1 MSNRKLAKAIQ
12 GLFRALRKLHHTVT
26 KGLVNWLLRSA
37 LKNNRGNRLAS
48 GFVLPTTVL
57 LVLVVA
63 LTVGALT
70 YRAYNR
76 NAQVIGQNQQ
86 RIIYNAA
93 TPAID
98 RARSKLEFLF
108 DATKDNRYPGG
119 VPGEDRL
126 LAMLLN
132 DGKDATNTKVFA
144 QVLVSDGAGAQVS
157 PYKLPDEDSVDL
169 NGDGRKD
176 NAWSFRT
183 DTNAD
188 GKADA
193 TVIYSVIFS
202 SPTSATKNP
211 QELLLTLSDQQKA
224 QQLLV
229 RHGPLSKE
237 SNAVKCGSGSGG
249 AEGGWFEDRGGNT
262 SILRKNFQVD
272 AMVIPDQATSTAATL
287 EFHQDRQ
294 LNRGNKWGAWFRN
307 DLEIFPGP
315 DFNWNGAMHTEGSLM
330 IGGNNFTAHLISAP
344 SSCLFSPADNS
355 GITVTDVSPDFKGNV
370 ITGKMADNN
379 TSGSAQI
386 YRYGTSPVSSNLTL
400 NSGSDS
406 TNSAFGPYDVSI
418 DPTTIL
424 VEDKYKYRSDKA
436 AGSPDNWTSFKTSG
450 LAERIASKGQ
460 DKPYVDD
467 LYRADDRWGPKPK
480 YGTGDTA
487 RQVPAGDMGKEI
499 PPSSDNLILTLKD
512 DDAAGSA
519 GTAVGLDGYWERRAR
534 GKGLRILVGERL
546 ELGNLNTWV
555 TPRDTN
561 GDSYITHLPASAT
574 PTDPGSIIDSNPDP
588 KMLDEREGDPLYPPT
603 IAPYPTA
610 SGTALKHLDLQRRTL
625 RDNLSA
631 VQATAVYHSAI
642 NKDYPVACLTS
653 TVHPG
658 TLSTLSQS
666 INFKPTRFADGTAG
680 TIDLTD
686 PKSGVPLQSN
696 FFTGQGTNGWEFSAP
711 MGTAA
716 AFETA
721 MNSATSPLRTAL
733 QNLANFA
740 GDPDGV
746 FPSAPTVTNKVHP
759 YPALSMWGNYSNLR
773 RVLGKLTAGTAYT
786 DLSIADKTYLQ
797 TASCTLGV
805 LAYNIDTIQKFAPT
819 NVNNDYDLGNGTS
832 VLTKLAQN
840 IQLLMNG
847 DENDS
852 YGEVLPKGQ
861 LGGRDYNPNSPRTGT
876 NGGLN
881 KDTDYADV
889 PPEAWIGALKQLL
902 LKASLAKGTPYQDA
916 LAATLNDP
924 QVRMAELIMLKYQIR
939 RDRAFGF
946 RSSPAFGTYVG
957 QAQGTGNDTTRKKY
971 RLPSACDPDDFRF
984 TGLSVNPGETA
995 GVLAKESEY
1004 RLALSRLC
1012 GALDTT
1018 NYDPDDVTKDDV
1030 TKGNVTQRAWVLPKF
1045 PALYYI
1051 FPETNHDLVGRLD
1064 VSGGVIYDHRQPGH
1078 PTLTDI
1084 QSAPAL
1090 ASATSLDK
1098 ANSVAKSDSRA
1109 TTDKEPYV
1117 TNTYVADTN
1126 VNGSVTFKVVG
1137 TSAITRSPDYTKTP
1151 SPATPT
1157 AAADSGNTPG
1167 VLSRYPYAETTPFPI
1182 ADYAL
1187 GSSIALTPRSLTA
1200 NEWQLPH
1207 TAPKLTA
1214 TAPVSAGPNV
1224 TPNVILAYGSDG
1236 TTPIPTAVPFLDRA
1250 ILDGRQNML
1259 MRSLDIDLGMLR
1271 SNGIGTDVWLP
1282 ESGIVYAF
1290 REDAVREDAIVRPI
1304 SSAAKMEDGTDLRN
1318 PAKPTDP
1325 AFISGISPKAVD
1337 YRPDP
1342 ERRVHGFR
1350 LRNGSEI
1357 KRKGSLLEDAKN
1369 IRGLSFFT
1377 DQPVFIQGDFNLH
1390 QDGAEDTAGAR
1401 LEEFTQ
1407 TLPDANV
1414 YSATEFYGRTTT
1426 NYDNFASPSKDRWRP
1441 SEILADSIGILSNN
1455 FCDGSIADMFVIP
1468 DLNKA
1473 NVSDFKLV
1481 SSPGNSIPRAQYNDP
1496 SKSGL
1501 FSFGC
1506 STGNGYTSFQ
1516 NRNLPRQVLPKAVSN
1531 NVSWDWVRE
1540 NSSDATLPQQNA
1552 TATLNYWADFTSP
1565 IKISRAGQP
1574 LIQAPQ
1580 PPGANSTQPA
1590 LPRSVLYATRFLTDP
1605 YFEIGQNNDGGRRL
1619 TPAVQTR
1626 VNSIVVSGIVP
1637 SRKSQSY
1644 GGLHNFPR
1652 FLEAWDNRPLNFV
1665 GSFLQLSFSNYGTAP
1680 FESEAWEIGQDVESA
1695 ENLNYYSPPKRLWG
1709 YDVALQLSPAGPAA
1723 TRFVTS
1729 SKSRNEFYNEPPVND
1744 PYISLL
1750 CKAAKTITN
1759 PNFGPKDVSKVNC
1772 PS

>member
-12 GLFRALRKLHHTVT
+12 GLFRAIKRLHYTVT

-132 DGKDATNTKVFA
+132 DGKDATNTNVFA
-144 QVLVSDGAGAQVS
+144 KLPTTEAGVLID
-157 PYKLPDEDSVDL
+157 PYKLLDEDRVDL

-183 DTNAD
+183 DTDAN
-188 GKADA
+188 GTPDA
-193 TVIYSVIFS
+193 TVIYSIIFS
-202 SPTSATKNP
+202 NPTDAVKNP
-211 QELLLTLSDQQKA
+211 QELLLTLSDKQKA

-272 AMVIPDQATSTAATL
+272 AMVIPDQATSTAVTL

-315 DFNWNGAMHTEGSLM
+315 AFNWNGAMHTEGSL
-330 IGGNNFTAHLISAP
+330 ILGGDQITAHLISAP

-355 GITVTDVSPDFKGNV
+355 GITVTDVSPAFKGN
-370 ITGKMADNN
+370 IIAGKMADNN
-379 TSGSAQI
+379 TSGSATI
-386 YRYGTSPVSSNLTL
+386 YRYGTTPQPFTL
-400 NSGSDS
+400 NSSSDS
-406 TNSAFGPYDVSI
+406 TNGGFGPYDVSL
-418 DPTTIL
+418 DPTTVL
-424 VEDKYKYRSDKA
+424 VEDGYKYRSDKL
-436 AGSPDNWTSFKTSG
+436 AGSTDNWTNLKNPG
-450 LAERIASKGQ
+450 LAERVTSKSQ

-487 RQVPAGDMGKEI
+487 RVVPAGDMGKEI
-499 PPSSDNLILTLKD
+499 PSTSDNLILTLKD
-512 DDAAGSA
+512 DDAPGSA
-519 GTAVGLDGYWERRAR
+519 GSAVGLDGYWERRAR

-561 GDSYITHLPASAT
+561 ADSFITKEPTPSAPGAIGAS
-574 PTDPGSIIDSNPDP
+574 
-588 KMLDEREGDPLYPPT
+588 DEREGDPLYPPT
-603 IAPYPTA
+603 IAPYPIDKTE
-610 SGTALKHLDLQRRTL
+610 SLKHLDLQRRTL

-631 VQATAVYHSAI
+631 VQATAVYHSI
-642 NKDYPVACLTS
+642 KDKDYPVACLTS

-658 TLSTLSQS
+658 NLSSLYQS
-666 INFKPTRFADGTAG
+666 INFKPTQFADGA
-680 TIDLTD
+680 
-686 PKSGVPLQSN
+686 SGAVGAVNPPLQSN

-711 MGTAA
+711 SGTAA
-716 AFETA
+716 QFETA

-746 FPSAPTVTNKVHP
+746 FPLAPTDTTVVHP

-797 TASCTLGV
+797 TASCTIGV
-805 LAYNIDTIQKFAPT
+805 LAYNIDTIQKFDPT
-819 NVNNDYDLGNGTS
+819 NVNNDYDFTGSNS
-832 VLTKLAQN
+832 FVLTELAKA

-847 DENDS
+847 DESD
-852 YGEVLPKGQ
+852 GEVLPKGQ
-861 LGGRDYNPNSPRTGT
+861 LGSRDYDPNSNRTGI

-889 PPEAWIGALKQLL
+889 PPEAWIGALKQKL
-902 LKASLAKGTPYQDA
+902 LKNQYLGSSATYQEA
-916 LAATLNDP
+916 LASTLNDSR
-924 QVRMAELIMLKYQIR
+924 VRMAELIMLKYQIR

-957 QAQGTGNDTTRKKY
+957 QAAGTGKDTTRTKY
-971 RLPSACDPDDFRF
+971 RLPSACDPDDFTF
-984 TGLSVNPGETA
+984 TPSPGLITNVPGKTGGPTIGSP
-995 GVLAKESEY
+995 GVKEGEY

-1018 NYDPDDVTKDDV
+1018 NYDPDDVTK
-1030 TKGNVTQRAWVLPKF
+1030 RAWVLPKF

-1051 FPETNHDLVGRLD
+1051 FPETNHDLDGALD
-1064 VSGGVIYDHRQPGH
+1064 IAGTGIYDHRQPGLS
-1078 PTLTDI
+1078 TLKTDI
-1084 QSAPAL
+1084 QSAPATII
-1090 ASATSLDK
+1090 ASTPVIDQ
-1098 ANSVAKSDSRA
+1098 ANSIAKSDSRA
-1109 TTDKEPYV
+1109 ITDKEPYV
-1117 TNTYVADTN
+1117 TNTYVSKAS
-1126 VNGSVTFKVVG
+1126 VNGSATFKVVG
-1137 TSAITRSPDYTKTP
+1137 TSAIPVTP
-1151 SPATPT
+1151 VSLPTLLPPTPT
-1157 AAADSGNTPG
+1157 LAAASGNTPSP
-1167 VLSRYPYAETTPFPI
+1167 SRYPYLVTSPFPV

-1207 TAPKLTA
+1207 TTPKTVS
-1214 TAPVSAGPNV
+1214 TAPVSGGPNV
-1224 TPNVILAYGSDG
+1224 SPNIIVSTDG
-1236 TTPIPTAVPFLDRA
+1236 TKVAVPFLDRA
-1250 ILDGRQNML
+1250 ISDGRQNML

-1290 REDAVREDAIVRPI
+1290 REDAVREDAIVRPT
-1304 SSAAKMEDGTDLRN
+1304 GTNTDLRN

-1325 AFISGISPKAVD
+1325 AFVSGISPKAVD
-1337 YRPDP
+1337 YLPDP
-1342 ERRVHGFR
+1342 ERRTHGFR

-1357 KRKGSLLEDAKN
+1357 KRKDSLLEAARN

-1390 QDGAEDTAGAR
+1390 QDGGEDTAGTR
-1401 LEEFTQ
+1401 LEEFVE
-1407 TLPDANV
+1407 TLPDTTA
-1414 YSATEFYGRTTT
+1414 YSAAQFYGRKTT
-1426 NYDNFASPSKDRWRP
+1426 NYDNFSSPLKDRWRP

-1473 NVSDFKLV
+1473 NVPDFKLFPSDDFNP
-1481 SSPGNSIPRAQYNDP
+1481 SSSPRAQYNDS

-1501 FSFGC
+1501 FSPGC
-1506 STGNGYTSFQ
+1506 ISTGYTSFH
-1516 NRNLPRQVLPKAVSN
+1516 NRNLPRKVLPN
-1531 NVSWDWVRE
+1531 NWDWVRE
-1540 NSSDATLPQQNA
+1540 NSSNATLPQQNT
-1552 TATLNYWADFTSP
+1552 TAALDYWADFTSP

-1580 PPGANSTQPA
+1580 ASAGALTTQPA
-1590 LPRSVLYATRFLTDP
+1590 LPRSVLYATRFPTEP
-1605 YFEIGQNNDGGRRL
+1605 YFDIGQNNDGGRRL
-1619 TPAVQTR
+1619 IPAIQTR

-1652 FLEAWDNRPLNFV
+1652 FLEDWGSKPLNFT

-1680 FESEAWEIGQDVESA
+1680 FESEAWEICQSVDSSN
-1695 ENLNYYSPPKRLWG
+1695 ENLNYYSPPLRLWG
-1709 YDVALQLSPAGPAA
+1709 YDVGLQLSPAGPAA

-1744 PYISLL
+1744 PYINLL

-1759 PNFGPKDVSKVNC
+1759 PNFGPKDTAKVNC

>member
-98 RARSKLEFLF
+98 RVRSKLEFLF

-144 QVLVSDGAGAQVS
+144 KVLVSDGAGTQVS

-183 DTNAD
+183 DTDAN
-188 GKADA
+188 GTADA

-202 SPTSATKNP
+202 SPTDATKNP
-211 QELLLTLSDQQKA
+211 QELLLTLTDKQKA

-229 RHGPLSKE
+229 RNGPLSKE

-272 AMVIPDQATSTAATL
+272 AMVIPDAATSTAVTL
-287 EFHQDRQ
+287 EFQQDRQ

-315 DFNWNGAMHTEGSLM
+315 TFNWNGAMHTEGSMML
-330 IGGNNFTAHLISAP
+330 GGNQFTAHLISAP

-355 GITVTDVSPDFKGNV
+355 GITVTDATGFKGN
-370 ITGKMADNN
+370 IIAGKMADNSTN
-379 TSGSAQI
+379 GSATI
-386 YRYGTSPVSSNLTL
+386 YRYGTTHQSNPLTL

-406 TNSAFGPYDVSI
+406 TNSGFGPYDVSI
-418 DPTTIL
+418 DPTTVL
-424 VEDKYKYRSDKA
+424 VEDGYKYRSDKA
-436 AGSPDNWTSFKTSG
+436 PGNADNWTNLQNPG
-450 LAERIASKGQ
+450 LAERIISKGE

-487 RQVPAGDMGKEI
+487 RAVPSGDMGKEI
-499 PPSSDNLILTLKD
+499 PSSSDNLILTLKD
-512 DDAAGSA
+512 DDTPGSTGA
-519 GTAVGLDGYWERRAR
+519 AVGLDGYWERRAR
-534 GKGLRILVGERL
+534 GNGLRILVGERL

-555 TPRDTN
+555 TPRDVNKDDYISTN
-561 GDSYITHLPASAT
+561 PSGKSD
-574 PTDPGSIIDSNPDP
+574 D
-588 KMLDEREGDPLYPPT
+588 REGDPLYPPT
-603 IAPYPTA
+603 IAPYPIDKNE
-610 SGTALKHLDLQRRTL
+610 SLLHLDLQRRTL
-625 RDNLSA
+625 RDNVSA

-642 NKDYPVACLTS
+642 NKDYPVACLTN

-658 TLSTLSQS
+658 TLSTLYQS
-666 INFKPTRFADGTAG
+666 INFTPTRFADGTAG

-686 PKSGVPLQSN
+686 PKSGVSLQSN

-711 MGTAA
+711 SGSAA

-746 FPSAPTVTNKVHP
+746 FPLAPTDTTVVHP

-773 RVLGKLTAGTAYT
+773 RVLGKLTAGTTYG

-797 TASCTLGV
+797 TASCTIGV
-805 LAYNIDTIQKFAPT
+805 LAYNIDTIQKFDPT
-819 NVNNDYDLGNGTS
+819 NGNNDEYTTSNQYTLATLASAIRDL
-832 VLTKLAQN
+832 
-840 IQLLMNG
+840 MDG
-847 DENDS
+847 DPVN
-852 YGEVLPKGQ
+852 GEVLPKGQ
-861 LGGRDYNPNSPRTGT
+861 LFSRDYSSSSNKGGNSGTG
-876 NGGLN
+876 
-881 KDTDYADV
+881 KDYIDV
-889 PPEAWIGALKQLL
+889 PPEAWIGALKQKL
-902 LKASLAKGTPYQDA
+902 LKEQYLGSSPTYQEALAK
-916 LAATLNDP
+916 TLNDSR
-924 QVRMAELIMLKYQIR
+924 VRMAELIMLKYQIR

-946 RSSPAFGTYVG
+946 RSSPAFGSYVSNAPG
-957 QAQGTGNDTTRKKY
+957 GTEYT
-971 RLPSACDPDDFRF
+971 LPSACDPDEFAF
-984 TGLSVNPGETA
+984 NPASALSATKVTG
-995 GVLAKESEY
+995 Y

-1018 NYDPDDVTKDDV
+1018 NYDPADVT
-1030 TKGNVTQRAWVLPKF
+1030 TRAWVLPKF

-1051 FPETNHDLVGRLD
+1051 FPETNHTLIGALETT
-1064 VSGGVIYDHRQPGH
+1064 GGVVYDHRQPG
-1078 PTLTDI
+1078 
-1084 QSAPAL
+1084 PALKTL
-1090 ASATSLDK
+1090 ASADVL
-1098 ANSVAKSDSRA
+1098 AKSDDRA
-1109 TTDKEPYV
+1109 KNDQEPYV
-1117 TNTYVADTN
+1117 KDGYVVK
-1126 VNGSVTFKVVG
+1126 VNGSLTFRVVS
-1137 TSAITRSPDYTKTP
+1137 TTPIPKPTVIATVASKPYT
-1151 SPATPT
+1151 
-1157 AAADSGNTPG
+1157 G
-1167 VLSRYPYAETTPFPI
+1167 TTPFPV
-1182 ADYAL
+1182 ADYTL
-1187 GSSIALTPRSLTA
+1187 GTSITLTPTPLTS
-1200 NEWQLPH
+1200 WKLPH
-1207 TAPKLTA
+1207 TTPNTA
-1214 TAPVSAGPNV
+1214 TVVASGGPNV
-1224 TPNVILAYGSDG
+1224 TPNIIVSTDGS
-1236 TTPIPTAVPFLDRA
+1236 TVAVPFLDRA
-1250 ILDGRQNML
+1250 FFDGRQVML

-1271 SNGIGTDVWLP
+1271 SSNQNVSPDVWLP

-1290 REDAVREDAIVRPI
+1290 REDAVREDAIVRPT
-1304 SSAAKMEDGTDLRN
+1304 GTTTDLTD
-1318 PAKPTDP
+1318 PSKPTDP
-1325 AFISGISPKAVD
+1325 PFVVPLIGSKISPKAVD
-1337 YRPDP
+1337 YLPDP
-1342 ERRVHGFR
+1342 ERRIHGFR

-1357 KRKGSLLEDAKN
+1357 KRKGSLLEAAKN

-1390 QDGAEDTAGAR
+1390 QDGSEDTAGAQ

-1407 TLPDANV
+1407 KLPNDRD
-1414 YSATEFYGRTTT
+1414 YSANEFYKDRTET
-1426 NYDNFASPSKDRWRP
+1426 NYDNFSAPSVDRWRP

-1455 FCDGSIADMFVIP
+1455 FCDGSIADTFVIP
-1468 DLNKA
+1468 NFSKPTFPNFKPDFTL
-1473 NVSDFKLV
+1473 VPSDDFNL
-1481 SSPGNSIPRAQYNDP
+1481 SNNPRAQYNDA

-1501 FSFGC
+1501 FGPGC
-1506 STGNGYTSFQ
+1506 TGNGYTSFH
-1516 NRNLPRQVLPKAVSN
+1516 NRNLPRKALPVTGGI
-1531 NVSWDWVRE
+1531 SWDWVRE
-1540 NSSDATLPQQNA
+1540 NSSDATLPKQDNDPN
-1552 TATLNYWADFTSP
+1552 LNYWPDFTSP
-1565 IKISRAGQP
+1565 VKISRAGQP
-1574 LIQAPQ
+1574 LILSPQAPSIVGQ
-1580 PPGANSTQPA
+1580 TNGKPQ
-1590 LPRSVLYATRFLTDP
+1590 LRDP
-1605 YFEIGQNNDGGRRL
+1605 VSYKSQFKNASYYPIGDDGSRKL
-1619 TPAVQTR
+1619 TPAIQTR

-1637 SRKSQSY
+1637 SRRNQSY

-1652 FLEAWDNRPLNFV
+1652 FLEDWGDRPLNFA
-1665 GSFLQLSFSNYGTAP
+1665 GSFLQLSFSNYGTGP
-1680 FESEAWEIGQDVESA
+1680 YESEAWEVGETTSTNQNI
-1695 ENLNYYSPPKRLWG
+1695 NYYTPPKRLWG
-1709 YDVALQLSPAGPAA
+1709 YDVGLQLSPAGPAA
-1723 TRFVTS
+1723 TRFITS

-1744 PYISLL
+1744 PYINLL
-1750 CKAAKTITN
+1750 CKAAKTITD
-1759 PNFGPKDVSKVNC
+1759 PNFGPKDTSKVNC

>member
-132 DGKDATNTKVFA
+132 DGKDATNTNVFA

-183 DTNAD
+183 DTDAN
-188 GKADA
+188 GTADA

-202 SPTSATKNP
+202 SPTDATKNP
-211 QELLLTLSDQQKA
+211 QELLLTLTDKQKA

-229 RHGPLSKE
+229 RQGPLSKE

-249 AEGGWFEDRGGNT
+249 AEGGWFEDRGGST

-272 AMVIPDQATSTAATL
+272 AMVIPDQATSTAVTL
-287 EFHQDRQ
+287 EFQQDRQ

-315 DFNWNGAMHTEGSLM
+315 AFNWNGAMHTEGSLM
-330 IGGNNFTAHLISAP
+330 LGGNQITAHLISAP

-355 GITVTDVSPDFKGNV
+355 GITVTDVSPVFKGN
-370 ITGKMADNN
+370 IIAGKMADNN
-379 TSGSAQI
+379 TNGSATI
-386 YRYGTSPVSSNLTL
+386 YRYGTNPQSNPITLDSS
-400 NSGSDS
+400 SDS
-406 TNSAFGPYDVSI
+406 TKSGFGPYDVSL
-418 DPTTIL
+418 DPTTVL
-424 VEDKYKYRSDKA
+424 VEDGYKYRSDKV
-436 AGSPDNWTSFKTSG
+436 AGSADNWTNLKTPG
-450 LAERIASKGQ
+450 LAERVTSKGE

-487 RQVPAGDMGKEI
+487 RAVPVGDMGKDI
-499 PPSSDNLILTLKD
+499 PSTSDNLILTQKD

-561 GDSYITHLPASAT
+561 SDSYITKEPTPSAPGLISAS
-574 PTDPGSIIDSNPDP
+574 
-588 KMLDEREGDPLYPPT
+588 DEREGDPLYPPT
-603 IAPYPTA
+603 IAPYPIDKTE
-610 SGTALKHLDLQRRTL
+610 SLKHLDLQRRAL

-631 VQATAVYHSAI
+631 VQATAVYHSI
-642 NKDYPVACLTS
+642 KDKDYPVACLTS

-658 TLSTLSQS
+658 TLSTLYQS
-666 INFKPTRFADGTAG
+666 INFTPTKFADGATGAAG
-680 TIDLTD
+680 AVT
-686 PKSGVPLQSN
+686 PPLQSN

-711 MGTAA
+711 SGSAA

-746 FPSAPTVTNKVHP
+746 FPLAPTDTTVVHP

-773 RVLGKLTAGTAYT
+773 RVLSKLTAGTAYT
-786 DLSIADKTYLQ
+786 DLSISDKTYLQ

-805 LAYNIDTIQKFAPT
+805 LAYNIDTIQKFDPT
-819 NVNNDYDLGNGTS
+819 NVNNDYDFLGNNTR
-832 VLTKLAQN
+832 VLTELAKA
-840 IQLLMNG
+840 IQELMNG
-847 DENDS
+847 DESD
-852 YGEVLPKGQ
+852 GEVLPKGQ
-861 LGGRDYNPNSPRTGT
+861 IGGRDYDPNSTRTGAI
-876 NGGLN
+876 GDRN

-889 PPEAWIGALKQLL
+889 PPEAWIGALKQKI
-902 LKASLAKGTPYQDA
+902 LKNDSSYTALPYQEALAKVPTDSR
-916 LAATLNDP
+916 
-924 QVRMAELIMLKYQIR
+924 VRMAELIMLKYQIR

-957 QAQGTGNDTTRKKY
+957 QAAGTGKDTTRTKY

-984 TGLSVNPGETA
+984 TGLSASPGQTA
-995 GVLAKESEY
+995 LALAKEGEY

-1012 GALDTT
+1012 GGLDTT
-1018 NYDPDDVTKDDV
+1018 NYDPDDL
-1030 TKGNVTQRAWVLPKF
+1030 TQNKRAWVLPKF

-1051 FPETNHDLVGRLD
+1051 FPEKDHSLAGALDL
-1064 VSGGVIYDHRQPGH
+1064 SGGVIYDHRQPGET
-1078 PTLTDI
+1078 TLSLAKT
-1084 QSAPAL
+1084 APDLVSGASLPISL
-1090 ASATSLDK
+1090 AT
-1098 ANSVAKSDSRA
+1098 ANSLAKNDNRA
-1109 TTDKEPYV
+1109 VTDKEPYV
-1117 TNTYVADTN
+1117 KDTYIAN
-1126 VNGSVTFKVVG
+1126 AKVNGSVTFKVVG
-1137 TSAITRSPDYTKTP
+1137 TSAIPITPVSLPTLRPLTP
-1151 SPATPT
+1151 S
-1157 AAADSGNTPG
+1157 AAAASGNVPSP
-1167 VLSRYPYAETTPFPI
+1167 SRYPYLVTTPFPV
-1182 ADYAL
+1182 ADYTL
-1187 GSSIALTPRSLTA
+1187 GSSIALTPQPIA
-1200 NEWQLPH
+1200 NWQLPH
-1207 TAPKLTA
+1207 TAPQNISG
-1214 TAPVSAGPNV
+1214 APVSGGPNV
-1224 TPNVILAYGSDG
+1224 SPNIIVSTDG
-1236 TTPIPTAVPFLDRA
+1236 TKVAVPFLDRA
-1250 ILDGRQNML
+1250 ISDGRQNML

-1290 REDAVREDAIVRPI
+1290 REDAVREDAIVRPT
-1304 SSAAKMEDGTDLRN
+1304 GTNTDLRN
-1318 PAKPTDP
+1318 PASPTDP
-1325 AFISGISPKAVD
+1325 PFVSGISPKAVD
-1337 YRPDP
+1337 YLPDP

-1357 KRKGSLLEDAKN
+1357 KRKDSLLEAARN

-1390 QDGAEDTAGAR
+1390 QDGGEDTAGTR

-1407 TLPDANV
+1407 TLPDTAA
-1414 YSATEFYGRTTT
+1414 YSAAQFYGRTTT
-1426 NYDNFASPSKDRWRP
+1426 NYDNFSSPLKDRWRP
-1441 SEILADSIGILSNN
+1441 SEVLADSIGILSNN
-1455 FCDGSIADMFVIP
+1455 FCDGSIADTFVIP
-1468 DLNKA
+1468 DLSKTAA
-1473 NVSDFKLV
+1473 NPIADFKLLPSDGASV
-1481 SSPGNSIPRAQYNDP
+1481 NSTRAQYNDP

-1501 FSFGC
+1501 FSPGC
-1506 STGNGYTSFQ
+1506 GTGNGYTSFH
-1516 NRNLPRQVLPKAVSN
+1516 NRNLPQKALPAN
-1531 NVSWDWVRE
+1531 WDWVRE
-1540 NSSDATLPQQNA
+1540 NSSNATLPQRST
-1552 TATLNYWADFTSP
+1552 TAALNYWADFTSP

-1580 PPGANSTQPA
+1580 ASLGTLGAQPA
-1590 LPRSVLYATRFLTDP
+1590 LPRSVLYGTRFTSNP
-1605 YFEIGQNNDGGRRL
+1605 YYDIGQNNDGGRKL
-1619 TPAVQTR
+1619 ASAVQTR

-1652 FLEAWDNRPLNFV
+1652 FLEDWNANTSALNFA

-1680 FESEAWEIGQDVESA
+1680 FESEAWEVGQSVDSSN
-1695 ENLNYYSPPKRLWG
+1695 ENLNYYQPPQRLWG
-1709 YDVALQLSPAGPAA
+1709 YDVGLQLSPAGPAA
-1723 TRFVTS
+1723 TRFITS

-1744 PYISLL
+1744 PYINLL
-1750 CKAAKTITN
+1750 CKAAKTITD
-1759 PNFGPKDVSKVNC
+1759 PNFGPKDTSKVNC

>member
-1 MSNRKLAKAIQ
+1 MSNRKLVKAIQ
-12 GLFRALRKLHHTVT
+12 GLLRALRRLHHTVT

-76 NAQVIGQNQQ
+76 NTQVIGQNQQ

-132 DGKDATNTKVFA
+132 DGKDAKNVNAFA
-144 QVLVSDGAGAQVS
+144 QVLVSDGAGAQVN
-157 PYKLPDEDSVDL
+157 PYKLPDEDPVDL

-183 DTNAD
+183 DTDAD

-202 SPTSATKNP
+202 SPTDATKNP
-211 QELLLTLSDQQKA
+211 QELLLTLTDKQKA

-229 RHGPLSKE
+229 RNGPLSKE

-272 AMVIPDQATSTAATL
+272 AMVIPDAATSTAVTL
-287 EFHQDRQ
+287 EFQQDRQ

-315 DFNWNGAMHTEGSLM
+315 TFNWNGAMHTEGSMML
-330 IGGNNFTAHLISAP
+330 GGNQFTAHLISSP

-355 GITVTDVSPDFKGNV
+355 GITVTDVSPAFKGN
-370 ITGKMADNN
+370 IIAGKMADNS
-379 TSGSAQI
+379 TDGSATI
-386 YRYGTSPVSSNLTL
+386 YRYGTNPQSNPLTL

-406 TNSAFGPYDVSI
+406 TNSGFVPYDVSI
-418 DPTTIL
+418 DPTTVL
-424 VEDKYKYRSDKA
+424 VEDKYKYRADKA
-436 AGSPDNWTSFKTSG
+436 PGNADNWTNLTTPG
-450 LAERIASKGQ
+450 LAERITSKGQ

-487 RQVPAGDMGKEI
+487 RAVPSGDMGKEI
-499 PPSSDNLILTLKD
+499 PSTSENLILTQKD
-512 DDAAGSA
+512 DDAPGSTGA
-519 GTAVGLDGYWERRAR
+519 AVGLDGYWERRAR
-534 GKGLRILVGERL
+534 GNGLRILVGERL

-555 TPRDTN
+555 TPRDLN
-561 GDSYITHLPASAT
+561 NNDYISTSPS
-574 PTDPGSIIDSNPDP
+574 GKS
-588 KMLDEREGDPLYPPT
+588 DEREGDPLYPPT
-603 IAPYPTA
+603 IAPYPIDR
-610 SGTALKHLDLQRRTL
+610 SESLLHLDLQRRTL
-625 RDNLSA
+625 RDNVSA
-631 VQATAVYHSAI
+631 VQATAVYHYV
-642 NKDYPVACLTS
+642 NDKDYPVACLTS

-658 TLSTLSQS
+658 TLSTLYQS
-666 INFKPTRFADGTAG
+666 INFEETDRTKFFDGSTNNPTQ
-680 TIDLTD
+680 L
-686 PKSGVPLQSN
+686 KSN
-696 FFTGQGTNGWEFSAP
+696 FFTGRGTNGWEFSAP
-711 MGTAA
+711 SGSAA
-716 AFETA
+716 AFGTA
-721 MNSATSPLRTAL
+721 MNSAASPLRTAL

-746 FPSAPTVTNKVHP
+746 FPLAPTDTKVVHP

-773 RVLGKLTAGTAYT
+773 RVLGKLTAGTTYAN
-786 DLSIADKTYLQ
+786 LSIADKTYLQ
-797 TASCTLGV
+797 TASCTIGV
-805 LAYNIDTIQKFAPT
+805 LAYNIDQIQKFDPT
-819 NVNNDYDLGNGTS
+819 NVNNDYDFTGSNRL
-832 VLTKLAQN
+832 VLTELAKT
-840 IQLLMNG
+840 IQSLMNG
-847 DENDS
+847 DESD
-852 YGEVLPKGQ
+852 GEVLPKGQ
-861 LGGRDYNPNSPRTGT
+861 LAGREYKPNSLLKGT

-889 PPEAWIGALKQLL
+889 PPEAWIGALKRKRMTDEYLP
-902 LKASLAKGTPYQDA
+902 KAGTTYQDA
-916 LAATLNDP
+916 LASTLNDP

-946 RSSPAFGTYVG
+946 RSSPAFGVYVG
-957 QAQGTGNDTTRKKY
+957 RAAGTGIDTTRTKY

-984 TGLSVNPGETA
+984 TDLSSTAPGQTA
-995 GVLAKESEY
+995 GTGVQEGEY

-1012 GALDTT
+1012 GALDTPPK
-1018 NYDPDDVTKDDV
+1018 YDPGDLS
-1030 TKGNVTQRAWVLPKF
+1030 QRAWVLPKF

-1051 FPETNHDLVGRLD
+1051 FPETNHDLDGGLD
-1064 VSGGVIYDHRQPGH
+1064 ISGGVIYDHRQPGEA
-1078 PTLTDI
+1078 TLNLAKTAPNLVSGEPLPV
-1084 QSAPAL
+1084 SA
-1090 ASATSLDK
+1090 AT
-1098 ANSVAKSDSRA
+1098 ANSIAKSDSRA
-1109 TTDKEPYV
+1109 ITDKEPYV
-1117 TNTYVADTN
+1117 MNTYVSNTS
-1126 VNGSVTFKVVG
+1126 VNGSVTFRVVG
-1137 TSAITRSPDYTKTP
+1137 TSTIARSPDYTATLLPPTP
-1151 SPATPT
+1151 SL
-1157 AAADSGNTPG
+1157 AAASGNTPAP
-1167 VLSRYPYAETTPFPI
+1167 SRYPYVGTTPFPV
-1182 ADYAL
+1182 ADYML
-1187 GSSIALTPRSLTA
+1187 GASIALTPTPLAS
-1200 NEWQLPH
+1200 WKLPN
-1207 TAPKLTA
+1207 TAPNTTTVVA
-1214 TAPVSAGPNV
+1214 SGGPNV
-1224 TPNVILAYGSDG
+1224 TPNIIVSTNGDKV
-1236 TTPIPTAVPFLDRA
+1236 AVPFLDRA
-1250 ILDGRQNML
+1250 FFDGRQVML

-1271 SNGIGTDVWLP
+1271 SSNKSVSPDVWLP

-1290 REDAVREDAIVRPI
+1290 REDAVREDAIVRPT
-1304 SSAAKMEDGTDLRN
+1304 GTNTDLTD
-1318 PAKPTDP
+1318 PSKPTDP
-1325 AFISGISPKAVD
+1325 PFVVPLIGSRISPKAID
-1337 YRPDP
+1337 YLPDP
-1342 ERRVHGFR
+1342 ERRIHGFR

-1357 KRKGSLLEDAKN
+1357 KRKGSLLEAAKN

-1390 QDGAEDTAGAR
+1390 QDGSEDTAGAR

-1407 TLPDANV
+1407 TLPDTSD
-1414 YSATEFYGRTTT
+1414 YSATEFYGRTAT
-1426 NYDNFASPSKDRWRP
+1426 NYDNFSAPSIDRWRP

-1455 FCDGSIADMFVIP
+1455 FCDGSIADTFVIP
-1468 DLNKA
+1468 DFTKPTSPNFKPDFRL
-1473 NVSDFKLV
+1473 VPSDDFDL
-1481 SSPGNSIPRAQYNDP
+1481 SNNPRAQYNDAA
-1496 SKSGL
+1496 KSGL
-1501 FSFGC
+1501 FDPGC
-1506 STGNGYTSFQ
+1506 TGNGYTSFH
-1516 NRNLPRQVLPKAVSN
+1516 NRNLPRKALPVTGGE
-1531 NVSWDWVRE
+1531 SWDWVRE
-1540 NSSDATLPQQNA
+1540 NSSDATLPKQDRDPN
-1552 TATLNYWADFTSP
+1552 LNYWPDFTSP

-1574 LIQAPQ
+1574 LILSTQAPSIVGQ
-1580 PPGANSTQPA
+1580 FKGKPP
-1590 LPRSVLYATRFLTDP
+1590 LRDP
-1605 YFEIGQNNDGGRRL
+1605 VSYKSQFNNASYYPIGQTNDGGRKL
-1619 TPAVQTR
+1619 TPAIQTR

-1652 FLEAWDNRPLNFV
+1652 FLEDWGDGPLNFA
-1665 GSFLQLSFSNYGTAP
+1665 GSFLQLSFSNYGTGP
-1680 FESEAWEIGQDVESA
+1680 YESEAWEVGETTSTNQNI
-1695 ENLNYYSPPKRLWG
+1695 NYYTPPKRLWG

-1744 PYISLL
+1744 PYINLL

-1759 PNFGPKDVSKVNC
+1759 PNFGPKDASKVNC

>member
-132 DGKDATNTKVFA
+132 KPPTGGNTFA
-144 QVLVSDGAGAQVS
+144 QVLVPDAAGVLTD
-157 PYKLPDEDSVDL
+157 PYTLPDETRVDL
-169 NGDGRKD
+169 NGDKKSD

-183 DTNAD
+183 DTNGD
-188 GKADA
+188 GTSDA
-193 TVIYSVIFS
+193 TVVYSVIFS
-202 SPTSATKNP
+202 SPVDPAKPNANP
-211 QELLLTLSDQQKA
+211 QELLLTSKDVDKA
-224 QQLLV
+224 KNLWV
-229 RHGPLSKE
+229 RHGPLIKE

-249 AEGGWFEDRGGNT
+249 AEGGWFEDPGNT

-272 AMVIPDQATSTAATL
+272 ATVIPDVANSTAVTL

-315 DFNWNGAMHTEGSLM
+315 IFNWNGAMHTEGSLM
-330 IGGNNFTAHLISAP
+330 IGNSFGEKKFTAHLISAP
-344 SSCLFSPADNS
+344 ASCLFSPADNS
-355 GITVTDVSPDFKGNV
+355 GITVTDTPGFKGSV
-370 ITGKMADNN
+370 IAGMM
-379 TSGSAQI
+379 G
-386 YRYGTSPVSSNLTL
+386 SSNAGASDIYLYGNNPIQSKEL
-400 NSGSDS
+400 NTGSDS
-406 TNSAFGPYDVSI
+406 TTLKPIEVSL
-418 DPTTIL
+418 DPVEVLVRDKNAYRDTATT
-424 VEDKYKYRSDKA
+424 VS
-436 AGSPDNWTSFKTSG
+436 STNNWANIKNPG
-450 LAERIASKGQ
+450 LGERIISKGQ

-480 YGTGDTA
+480 YGTGTDA
-487 RQVPAGDMGKEI
+487 VGVPTGDMGKDI
-499 PPSSDNLILTLKD
+499 PSSRADLILKD
-512 DDAAGSA
+512 DPSSTGS
-519 GTAVGLDGYWERRAR
+519 GVGLDGYWERRAR
-534 GKGLRILVGERL
+534 GNGLRILVGERL

-561 GDSYITHLPASAT
+561 GDLYIPPNAT
-574 PTDPGSIIDSNPDP
+574 GSINESS
-588 KMLDEREGDPLYPPT
+588 DEREGDPLYPPT

-666 INFKPTRFADGTAG
+666 INFKPTRFADGQTG
-680 TIDLTD
+680 TIDYLGNLT
-686 PKSGVPLQSN
+686 SGVPLQSN

-711 MGTAA
+711 SGSAA

-746 FPSAPTVTNKVHP
+746 FPLAPTVTDKVHP

-786 DLSIADKTYLQ
+786 DLSISDKTYLQ

-805 LAYNIDTIQKFAPT
+805 LAYNIDTIQKFNPT
-819 NVNNDYDLGNGTS
+819 NVNNDYDLGSNHP
-832 VLTKLAQN
+832 VLIELAKN
-840 IQLLMNG
+840 IQLLMDG
-847 DENDS
+847 DESN
-852 YGEVLPKGQ
+852 GEVLPKGQ
-861 LGGRDYNPNSPRTGT
+861 IGGRDYDPNSTRTGAI
-876 NGGLN
+876 GDRN
-881 KDTDYADV
+881 KDTDYTDV
-889 PPEAWIGALKQLL
+889 PPEAWIGALKQKR
-902 LKASLAKGTPYQDA
+902 LKDQYLGASATYQEA
-916 LAATLNDP
+916 LASTLTDP

-957 QAQGTGNDTTRKKY
+957 QAAGTKVIADGTSPRAKY

-984 TGLSVNPGETA
+984 TGLSASLGQTA
-995 GVLAKESEY
+995 GALAKEGEY

-1012 GALDTT
+1012 GGLDTT
-1018 NYDPDDVTKDDV
+1018 NYDPDDL
-1030 TKGNVTQRAWVLPKF
+1030 TQNKRAWVLPKF

-1051 FPETNHDLVGRLD
+1051 FPEKDHPLAGALDL
-1064 VSGGVIYDHRQPGH
+1064 SGGVIYDHRQPGET
-1078 PTLTDI
+1078 TLSLAKT
-1084 QSAPAL
+1084 APDLVSGASLPISL
-1090 ASATSLDK
+1090 AT
-1098 ANSVAKSDSRA
+1098 ANSLAKNDNRA
-1109 TTDKEPYV
+1109 VTDQEPYV
-1117 TNTYVADTN
+1117 KDTYVAN
-1126 VNGSVTFKVVG
+1126 AKVNGSVTFKVVG
-1137 TSAITRSPDYTKTP
+1137 TSAIAITP
-1151 SPATPT
+1151 PVLLPTTLPLTPT
-1157 AAADSGNTPG
+1157 LAAASGNTPSP
-1167 VLSRYPYAETTPFPI
+1167 SRYPYLVTSPFPV

-1187 GSSIALTPRSLTA
+1187 GSSIALTPTPLAS
-1200 NEWQLPH
+1200 WKLPH
-1207 TAPKLTA
+1207 PAPNTTTVVA
-1214 TAPVSAGPNV
+1214 SGGPNV
-1224 TPNVILAYGSDG
+1224 TPNIIVSTDG
-1236 TTPIPTAVPFLDRA
+1236 AKVAVPFLDRA
-1250 ILDGRQNML
+1250 IFDGRQVML

-1271 SNGIGTDVWLP
+1271 SNGIGSDVWLP

-1290 REDAVREDAIVRPI
+1290 REDAVREDAIVRPTGT
-1304 SSAAKMEDGTDLRN
+1304 DTDLRN
-1318 PAKPTDP
+1318 PANPTDP
-1325 AFISGISPKAVD
+1325 PLDSATGISKKAVD
-1337 YRPDP
+1337 FITDP
-1342 ERRVHGFR
+1342 ERRIHGFR

-1390 QDGAEDTAGAR
+1390 QSGREDEPSTEDNR
-1401 LEEFTQ
+1401 LEEFFEK
-1407 TLPDANV
+1407 LPGDTDYTAKQ
-1414 YSATEFYGRTTT
+1414 FYKDRTTT
-1426 NYDNFASPSKDRWRP
+1426 NYDNFSVPSKDRWRP
-1441 SEILADSIGILSNN
+1441 SEILADSIGILSND
-1455 FCDGSIADMFVIP
+1455 FCDGSIADTFVIP
-1468 DLNKA
+1468 DLNK
-1473 NVSDFKLV
+1473 NVADFKLV
-1481 SSPGNSIPRAQYNDP
+1481 TSDNFDPSSNPRDQYNDV
-1496 SKSGL
+1496 SKLGL
-1501 FSFGC
+1501 FGPGC
-1506 STGNGYTSFQ
+1506 AKNGGKGYTSFH
-1516 NRNLPRQVLPKAVSN
+1516 NRNIPRNALPTN
-1531 NVSWDWVRE
+1531 GDWVRE
-1540 NSSDATLPQQNA
+1540 NSSNATLPQRNS
-1552 TATLNYWADFTSP
+1552 NYLADFTSP

-1574 LIQAPQ
+1574 LIQASQAGGANATQ
-1580 PPGANSTQPA
+1580 PP
-1590 LPRSVLYATRFLTDP
+1590 LPRPVLYNTKGTYQAIGDGDKTRK
-1605 YFEIGQNNDGGRRL
+1605 L
-1619 TPAVQTR
+1619 TPAIQTR

-1637 SRKSQSY
+1637 SREWQSY

-1652 FLEAWDNRPLNFV
+1652 FLEDWGDRPLNFA
-1665 GSFLQLSFSNYGTAP
+1665 GSFLQLNFSNHGTGP
-1680 FESEAWEIGQDVESA
+1680 FESEAWEVGQDVDSGSQ
-1695 ENLNYYSPPKRLWG
+1695 NLQYYSPPKRLWG
-1709 YDVALQLSPAGPAA
+1709 YDVGLQLSPAGPAA
-1723 TRFVTS
+1723 TRFVIS
-1729 SKSRNEFYNEPPVND
+1729 SKNRNEFYSEPPVND
-1744 PYISLL
+1744 PYINML
-1750 CKAAKTITN
+1750 CRVVKTTN
-1759 PNFGPKDVSKVNC
+1759 SNVNC
-1772 PS
+1772 PSQPGA

>member
-1 MSNRKLAKAIQ
+1 MSNRKLAKALQ
-12 GLFRALRKLHHTVT
+12 GLFRALRRLHHTIT

-37 LKNNRGNRLAS
+37 LKNNRGNRLAN

-108 DATKDNRYPGG
+108 DATKDSRYPGG

-132 DGKDATNTKVFA
+132 DGKDAANVNVFA
-144 QVLVSDGAGAQVS
+144 KLPFTDAAGNLID
-157 PYKLPDEDSVDL
+157 PYNLPDEYRVDL
-169 NGDGRKD
+169 DGDNRKD

-183 DTNAD
+183 DTNGD
-188 GKADA
+188 SIPDA
-193 TVIYSVIFS
+193 TVIYSIIFRN
-202 SPTSATKNP
+202 PTDPVKNP

-272 AMVIPDQATSTAATL
+272 AMVIPDQTTSTAVTL

-315 DFNWNGAMHTEGSLM
+315 AFNWNGAMHTEGSL
-330 IGGNNFTAHLISAP
+330 ILGGTQITAHLISAP
-344 SSCLFSPADNS
+344 ASCLFSPAENS
-355 GITVTDVSPDFKGNV
+355 GITITDVSPAFKGNV
-370 ITGKMADNN
+370 IAGKMADNN
-379 TSGSAQI
+379 TNGSATI
-386 YRYGTSPVSSNLTL
+386 YRYGSTPQSNPITL
-400 NSGSDS
+400 DSNSDS
-406 TNSAFGPYDVSI
+406 TKSGFGPYDVSI
-418 DPTTIL
+418 DPTTVL
-424 VEDKYKYRSDKA
+424 VADGYNYRADKVVGNA
-436 AGSPDNWTSFKTSG
+436 DNWTNLQNPG
-450 LAERIASKGQ
+450 LAERITSKGE

-487 RQVPAGDMGKEI
+487 RVVPTGDMGKDI
-499 PPSSDNLILTLKD
+499 PLTSDNLILTLKD
-512 DDAAGSA
+512 DNAPGSTGA
-519 GTAVGLDGYWERRAR
+519 AVGLDGYWERRAR
-534 GKGLRILVGERL
+534 DQGLRVLVGERL
-546 ELGNLNTWV
+546 ELGNFNTWV

-561 GDSYITHLPASAT
+561 GDSYIVPYASGQI
-574 PTDPGSIIDSNPDP
+574 TDPA
-588 KMLDEREGDPLYPPT
+588 DEREGDPLYPPT

-610 SGTALKHLDLQRRTL
+610 NGTALKHLDLQRRTL

-631 VQATAVYHSAI
+631 VQATAIYHSI
-642 NKDYPVACLTS
+642 NNTDYPVACLTS

-658 TLSTLSQS
+658 NLSTLYRS
-666 INFKPTRFADGTAG
+666 INFTPTTFANGAAG
-680 TIDLTD
+680 TVGAVN
-686 PKSGVPLQSN
+686 PPLQSN

-711 MGTAA
+711 SGTAA

-746 FPSAPTVTNKVHP
+746 FPLAPTDATVVHP

-786 DLSIADKTYLQ
+786 NLSIADKTYLQ
-797 TASCTLGV
+797 TASCTLGT
-805 LAYNIDTIQKFAPT
+805 LAYNIDTIQKFDPT
-819 NVNNDYDLGNGTS
+819 NVNNDYDLGGNRPI
-832 VLTKLAQN
+832 LIALAQN

-847 DENDS
+847 DESD
-852 YGEVLPKGQ
+852 GEVVPKGQ
-861 LGGRDYNPNSPRTGT
+861 LSGRDYDPNSTRTGS

-881 KDTDYADV
+881 TDTDYADV
-889 PPEAWIGALKQLL
+889 PPEAWIGALKQKR
-902 LKASLAKGTPYQDA
+902 LKDQYLGNSATYQEA
-916 LAATLNDP
+916 LASTLNDP

-939 RDRAFGF
+939 RDRSFGF

-957 QAQGTGNDTTRKKY
+957 QAAGTGSDTTPKKY

-984 TGLSVNPGETA
+984 TGLSASPGQTA
-995 GVLAKESEY
+995 APFAKEGNY

-1012 GALDTT
+1012 GGLDTT
-1018 NYDPDDVTKDDV
+1018 NYDPDNVTK
-1030 TKGNVTQRAWVLPKF
+1030 RAWVLPKF

-1051 FPETNHDLVGRLD
+1051 FPETNHALGGSLD
-1064 VSGGVIYDHRQPGH
+1064 ISGTVIYDHRQPGLA
-1078 PTLTDI
+1078 TLKTDI
-1084 QSAPAL
+1084 QSAPATIV
-1090 ASATSLDK
+1090 ASTPVVDQ
-1098 ANSVAKSDSRA
+1098 ANSIAKSDSRA
-1109 TTDKEPYV
+1109 ITDKEPYV
-1117 TNTYVADTN
+1117 TNTYVSN

-1137 TSAITRSPDYTKTP
+1137 TSTIPITPVSLPTLLP
-1151 SPATPT
+1151 PTPT
-1157 AAADSGNTPG
+1157 LAAASGNTPSP
-1167 VLSRYPYAETTPFPI
+1167 SRYPYLVTSPFPV
-1182 ADYAL
+1182 ADYTL
-1187 GSSIALTPRSLTA
+1187 GSAIALTPTPLA
-1200 NEWQLPH
+1200 NWQMPH
-1207 TAPKLTA
+1207 PAPQTISGGA
-1214 TAPVSAGPNV
+1214 VSGGPNIS
-1224 TPNVILAYGSDG
+1224 PNIIVATDG
-1236 TTPIPTAVPFLDRA
+1236 TKVAVPFLDRA
-1250 ILDGRQNML
+1250 ISDGRQNML

-1282 ESGIVYAF
+1282 TSGIVYAF

-1304 SSAAKMEDGTDLRN
+1304 GITTDLRN
-1318 PAKPTDP
+1318 PATPTDP
-1325 AFISGISPKAVD
+1325 PFVSGISPKVVD
-1337 YRPDP
+1337 YLPDP

-1357 KRKGSLLEDAKN
+1357 KRKNSLLDPANN

-1390 QDGAEDTAGAR
+1390 QNGGEDTAGTR

-1407 TLPDANV
+1407 TLPDT
-1414 YSATEFYGRTTT
+1414 ATYNATQFYGRTTT
-1426 NYDNFASPSKDRWRP
+1426 NYANFSSPLQDRWRP
-1441 SEILADSIGILSNN
+1441 SEVLADSIGILSNN
-1455 FCDGSIADMFVIP
+1455 FCDGSIADALVIP
-1468 DLNKA
+1468 DLSKTAANPIADFKLLPSDGA
-1473 NVSDFKLV
+1473 NVS
-1481 SSPGNSIPRAQYNDP
+1481 SPRAQYHDP
-1496 SKSGL
+1496 LKSGL
-1501 FSFGC
+1501 FSPGC

-1516 NRNLPRQVLPKAVSN
+1516 NRNLPQKALPTN
-1531 NVSWDWVRE
+1531 WDWVRE
-1540 NSSDATLPQQNA
+1540 NSSGATLPQRNT
-1552 TATLNYWADFTSP
+1552 TAASNYWADFTSP

-1580 PPGANSTQPA
+1580 PSLGKLSTQPN
-1590 LPRSVLYATRFLTDP
+1590 LPRSVLYGTQFTSNP
-1605 YFEIGQNNDGGRRL
+1605 YYDIGQNNDGGRRL
-1619 TPAVQTR
+1619 ASAVQTR

-1652 FLEAWDNRPLNFV
+1652 FLEDWGSGPLNFT

-1680 FESEAWEIGQDVESA
+1680 FESEAWEVGQPVDSA
-1695 ENLNYYSPPKRLWG
+1695 NENLNYYTPPQRLWG
-1709 YDVALQLSPAGPAA
+1709 YDVGLQLSPAGPAA

-1729 SKSRNEFYNEPPVND
+1729 SKSRNEFYSEPPVND

-1750 CKAAKTITN
+1750 CKAAKNITD
-1759 PNFGPKDVSKVNC
+1759 PNFGPKNTAKVNC